1 MEIIPYLRF
10 VKTTSMHHSS
20 LHRAL
25 RALCILVIG
34 LLNICYSKDII
45 IYIVSLTG
53 LLFIL
58 PALVALVHYFR
69 LRREA
74 ARSAVL
80 IPVVSAGAALF
91 GIVLLIMPET
101 FARAFMYVMSA
112 ILIIIGMVQM
122 MNFFHLRRCGMELL
136 GYEFIVSLLAIAAGI
151 VVLVHPFEMAA
162 IPFIIIGAGMTCY
175 ALLEF
180 WNARLQY
187 VYEKAHNVTEIQE
200 DTQVLTADQTEQ
212 PAPVDAEAED
222 ITNEA
227 KDTDADTTPEDG
239 KR

>member
-1 MEIIPYLRF
+1 
-10 VKTTSMHHSS
+10 MHHSS

-25 RALCILVIG
+25 RAFCLLIVG
-34 LLNICYSKDII
+34 LLNICYSKDVI

-80 IPVVSAGAALF
+80 IPVVSVGAALF
-91 GIVLLIMPET
+91 GIVLLLMPET
-101 FARAFMYVMSA
+101 FAKAFMYVMA
-112 ILIIIGMVQM
+112 ALLIIIGMVQM
-122 MNFFHLRRCGMELL
+122 LNFFHLRRCGMELL
-136 GYEFIVSLLAIAAGI
+136 GYEFLVSLLAIAAGI
-151 VVLVHPFEMAA
+151 VVLAHPFEVAG
-162 IPFIIIGAGMTCY
+162 IPFIIIGSGMVCY

-187 VYEKAHNVTEIQE
+187 VYEKAHNVTEMPD
-200 DTQVLTADQTEQ
+200 DTQVLTADAPEQ
-212 PAPVDAEAED
+212 PAPEDAEAED
-222 ITNEA
+222 ITDAPEEA
-227 KDTDADTTPEDG
+227 
-239 KR
+239 